1 MMQHSAKKIQRSSH
15 IISVLAKYGFRD
27 ILNRLPWNTGKTSL
41 EIGVDVANISVY
53 RRIRMAL
60 EELGPAF
67 VKLGQSAS
75 TREGLLPQELIE
87 ELKFLEDRVD
97 PFSIDIKS
105 YIEEELDIIFDDHF
119 ASIDP
124 EPFAAASIS
133 QVYKAKLMDGK
144 DVVVKVRRPQVDEIL
159 KTDLSLMRD
168 IARILVGYSEPLHNL
183 NLPLIVDSFATTL
196 VQEISLLNE
205 RHNIERFAKNF
216 KGNSKISVPKV
227 YPKISS
233 DRILTMEF
241 MDGVKVTDKEKLQS
255 MGLDLEE
262 IVDNGINLYLEQVI
276 VHGFFHGDPHPG
288 NLLVLPNGKLAFI
301 DFGNMGKLLG
311 IDRQNLEEFIQAAVS
326 SNAMH
331 LADTIEDVAVVS
343 NIPDRARFERSL
355 YEIFDLIDNVS
366 LGDISLES
374 LFDKL
379 WTIIGDNRLYFPE
392 YIYQLIR
399 GISLMEGIGRQLNPN
414 LNIMKSI
421 RPFANRIMR
430 ERMDPKYLFEKGKN
444 KAFSFAR
451 DIEKLP
457 DDLRG
462 LFRQIKLG
470 NFTLNHHLIS
480 AKSFTQILRK
490 GVNRIVIG
498 IMVLSLNMLAGM
510 VIIAHVEP
518 KFLGIPIWA
527 WVFLGTSFSLSI
539 YLFIAMIRAKNR
551 D

>member
-1 MMQHSAKKIQRSSH
+1 MNTSH
-15 IISVLAKYGFRD
+15 ISNQK
-27 ILNRLPWNTGKTSL
+27 
-41 EIGVDVANISVY
+41 
-53 RRIRMAL
+53 
-60 EELGPAF
+60 
-67 VKLGQSAS
+67 
-75 TREGLLPQELIE
+75 
-87 ELKFLEDRVD
+87 
-97 PFSIDIKS
+97 
-105 YIEEELDIIFDDHF
+105 
-119 ASIDP
+119 
-124 EPFAAASIS
+124 PFAAASIS
-133 QVYKAKLMDGK
+133 QVYKAKLTDGK
-144 DVVVKVRRPQVDEIL
+144 DVVVKVRRPQVDEVL
-159 KTDLSLMRD
+159 KTDLSLMKD
-168 IARILVGYSEPLHNL
+168 IARILVGYSEPLQNL

-196 VQEISLLNE
+196 IQEISLLNE

-216 KGNSKISVPKV
+216 KGNNLITVPKV
-227 YPKISS
+227 YPKLSS
-233 DRILTMEF
+233 DRVLTMEY
-241 MDGVKVTDKEKLQS
+241 MNGVKVTDKEKLKA

-288 NLLVLPNGKLAFI
+288 NLMVLPNGKLAFI
-301 DFGNMGKLLG
+301 DFGNMGKLLA

-326 SNAMH
+326 SNAIH
-331 LADTIEDVAVVS
+331 LADTIEDVAIVS
-343 NIPDRARFERSL
+343 NIPDRAQFERSL
-355 YEIFDLIDNVS
+355 YEIFDLIENVS

-374 LFDKL
+374 LLDKL
-379 WTIIGDNRLYFPE
+379 WNIIGDNRLYFPE

-399 GISLMEGIGRQLNPN
+399 GISLMEGIGRQLNPH

-421 RPFANRIMR
+421 KPFANRIMR

-480 AKSFTQILRK
+480 AKTFTQIIRK
-490 GVNRIVIG
+490 GINRIVIG

-527 WVFLGTSFSLSI
+527 WVFLGTSFALSI
-539 YLFIAMIRAKNR
+539 YLFTAMVRARNN

>member
-1 MMQHSAKKIQRSSH
+1 MMQNSAKKLQRSSH

-27 ILNRLPWNTGKTSL
+27 ILNRLPWNTNKTSL
-41 EIGVDVANISVY
+41 EIGIDVTNISVY

-87 ELKFLEDRVD
+87 ELRFLEDRVD
-97 PFSIDIKS
+97 PFTIDIRS
-105 YIEEELDIIFDDHF
+105 YIEEELEINFDEHF
-119 ASIDP
+119 STIEP

-133 QVYKAKLMDGK
+133 QVYRAKLIDGQ
-144 DVVVKVRRPQVDEIL
+144 DVVVKVRRPQVDEVL

-183 NLPLIVDSFATTL
+183 NLPLIVDSFAATL
-196 VQEISLLNE
+196 IQEISLLNE
-205 RHNIERFAKNF
+205 RYNIERFAKNF
-216 KGNSKISVPKV
+216 KGNDKITVPKV
-227 YPKISS
+227 YPQISS

-241 MDGVKVTDKEKLQS
+241 IDGVKVTDKDQLKS

-288 NLLVLPNGKLAFI
+288 NLMVLPNGKLAFI
-301 DFGNMGKLLG
+301 DFGNMGKLLS

-326 SNAMH
+326 SNAVH
-331 LADTIEDVAVVS
+331 LADTIEDVAIVS
-343 NIPDRARFERSL
+343 SIPDRARFERSL

-366 LGDISLES
+366 LGDISLEF

-379 WTIIGDNRLYFPE
+379 WAIIGDNRLYFPE

-399 GISLMEGIGRQLNPN
+399 GISLMEGIGRQLNPH

-421 RPFANRIMR
+421 KPFANRIMR
-430 ERMDPKYLFEKGKN
+430 ERMDPRYLFEKEKIKPFHLFVILKN
-444 KAFSFAR
+444 YRTISEVYLDR
-451 DIEKLP
+451 SNSVILP
-457 DDLRG
+457 
-462 LFRQIKLG
+462 
-470 NFTLNHHLIS
+470 S
-480 AKSFTQILRK
+480 
-490 GVNRIVIG
+490 
-498 IMVLSLNMLAGM
+498 
-510 VIIAHVEP
+510 II
-518 KFLGIPIWA
+518 I
-527 WVFLGTSFSLSI
+527 
-539 YLFIAMIRAKNR
+539 
-551 D
+551 

>member
-1 MMQHSAKKIQRSSH
+1 MMQHSAKKLQRSSH

-27 ILNRLPWNTGKTSL
+27 LLTRLPWNTNKASL
-41 EIGVDVANISVY
+41 EVGVDIANISVY
-53 RRIRMAL
+53 TRIRMAL

-75 TREGLLPQELIE
+75 TREGLLPKELVE
-87 ELKFLEDRVD
+87 ELKYLEDRVD
-97 PFSIDIKS
+97 PFSVDIKS
-105 YIEEELDIIFDDHF
+105 YIAQELGIQFEEQFSHIE
-119 ASIDP
+119 A

-133 QVYKAKLMDGK
+133 QVYKAKLIDGK
-144 DVVVKVRRPQVDEIL
+144 EVVVKVRRPQVDEVL
-159 KTDLSLMRD
+159 KTDLALMKD
-168 IARILVGYSEPLHNL
+168 IARILVGYSEPLQNL

-196 VQEISLLNE
+196 IQEISLLNE

-216 KGNSKISVPKV
+216 KGNDLITVPKV
-227 YPKISS
+227 YPKLSS
-233 DRILTMEF
+233 DRILTMEY
-241 MDGVKVTDKEKLQS
+241 MNGVKVTDKEKLKVL
-255 MGLDLEE
+255 GLDLEE

-276 VHGFFHGDPHPG
+276 IHGFFHGDPHPG
-288 NLLVLPNGKLAFI
+288 NLMVLPNGKLAFI
-301 DFGNMGKLLG
+301 DFGNMGKLLA
-311 IDRQNLEEFIQAAVS
+311 IDRKNLEEFIQAAVS
-326 SNAMH
+326 SNAVH
-331 LADTIEDVAVVS
+331 LADTIEDVAIVS
-343 NIPDRARFERSL
+343 NIPDRAQFERSL

-366 LGDISLES
+366 LGDISLAS

-399 GISLMEGIGRQLNPN
+399 GISLMEGIGRQLNPH

-421 RPFANRIMR
+421 KPFANRIMR
-430 ERMDPKYLFEKGKN
+430 ERMDPKHLFEKGKN

-480 AKSFTQILRK
+480 AKTFTQIIRK
-490 GVNRIVIG
+490 GINRIVIG

-527 WVFLGTSFSLSI
+527 WVFLGTSFGLSI
-539 YLFIAMIRAKNR
+539 YLFTAMVRARNH